1 MGVRAGMV
9 AVRKGQ
15 PLPLRPAGSVPI
27 GPAAAL
33 FEDGEGGVVF
43 VWGMASWCWP
53 SGDVVSR
60 RLAAVGLV
68 ATGAATRT
76 EVAAGFGVDFDSV
89 RRWSRAWEAGGAAAL
104 AEGQRGPKGPSKL
117 TADLVGQV
125 RALRRGGASLRAI
138 ASEVGVS
145 TDSVRV
151 ALAGTPATGTTA
163 GLGNGASP
171 KGKAL
176 EPLARP
182 EPREKERELAS
193 AGMLAGAPPVICEG
207 ASLPLL
213 GALLVLPA
221 LAATGLLDAA
231 EKVLGL
237 PRAAFYSMR
246 SLLLALVFLSLLGEP
261 RAEGA
266 TRVDPVAI
274 GRLLGLDRGPEVKT
288 LRRRMEALAGL
299 RRSDQLLV
307 ALARHHAC
315 AHPEAMGVL
324 YVDGHVRAYHGGAD
338 LPRAH
343 LARARIA
350 MAATTDTWLAD
361 HNGDAV
367 LVWSSPPGASLA
379 GELKT
384 AALAVRDLVGPDA
397 RPTICFDRGGWSPG
411 LFAELAKMGFD
422 VLTYRKRPL
431 KPEPRAGFS
440 SYTVDDSWGHQAEYL
455 LADRAVRIYYDKRR
469 RYLACRQ
476 VTRLDPATG
485 HQTQVV
491 TTRTSF
497 GTAEVAQA
505 MFSRWREENLFRFM
519 RPRGLDALDSY
530 AKVPD
535 DPNRM
540 VPNPAKAAIKK
551 RLAIARAALRAA
563 KDATITEALSGKSA
577 PTAPIEQAEA
587 DLAELKAE
595 SAKVPAK
602 VPLGDARPGAARLDD
617 ERKRLHDTVRMATW
631 NAEHALARALGAHYA
646 RAEDEAHSLLSEAFS
661 ASADLEVI
669 GKQLHVRIEPLSA
682 PRRSGAVASLCA
694 ELTATETTYPGTDLV
709 LVYSVK
715 GY

>member
-33 FEDGEGGVVF
+33 FEDDEGGVVF

-76 EVAAGFGVDFDSV
+76 EVAAGFGVDFDTV

-117 TADLVGQV
+117 TTDLVGQI

-151 ALAGTPATGTTA
+151 ALAGAPATDATA
-163 GLGNGASP
+163 GPGNGASP

-221 LAATGLLDAA
+221 LALTGLVGAA

-237 PRAAFYSMR
+237 PKAAFYSLH

-266 TRVDPVAI
+266 SRVDPVAI

-288 LRRRMEALAGL
+288 LRRRMGALAGL

-307 ALARHHAC
+307 ALARHHVT

-324 YVDGHVRAYHGGAD
+324 YVDGHVRAYHGGSD

-350 MAATTDTWLAD
+350 MAATTDCWLAD
-361 HNGDAV
+361 SEGDAV

-397 RPTICFDRGGWSPG
+397 RPTICFDRGGWSPA

-422 VLTYRKRPL
+422 ILTYRKGPL
-431 KPEPRAGFS
+431 RPEPAKAFNAYQVKDRS
-440 SYTVDDSWGHQAEYL
+440 GHESEL
-455 LADRAVRIYYDKRR
+455 VLADRAVRIYYDKRR
-469 RYLACRQ
+469 HYFACRQ
-476 VTRLDPATG
+476 VTRLDAASG
-485 HQTQVV
+485 HQTQVL
-491 TTRTSF
+491 TTKASLS
-497 GTAEVAQA
+497 APEVASA
-505 MFSRWREENLFRFM
+505 MFNRWREENMFRFM

-530 AKVPD
+530 AKVAD
-535 DPNRM
+535 DPSRM
-540 VPNPAKAAIKK
+540 VPNPAKAAMKK
-551 RLAIARAALRAA
+551 ALAAARAGLAAA
-563 KDATITEALSGKSA
+563 KAANITEALGGGRPS
-577 PTAPIEQAEA
+577 TRLIEEAEA
-587 DLAELKAE
+587 HLAALKAE

-602 VPLGDARPGAARLDD
+602 VPLCEARPDALRLDD
-617 ERKRLHDTVRMATW
+617 ERKRLHDAVRMATW
-631 NAEHALARALGAHYA
+631 NAEHALARALGPHYA

-669 GKQLHVRIEPLSA
+669 DGHLHVRIEPLSA
-682 PRRSGAVASLCA
+682 PRRSRAIAALCA
-694 ELTATETTYPGTDLV
+694 ELTATETIYPGTDLV